1 MNGSSVQAGASGGG
15 GGGGCCTQSCAS
27 SVSKQC
33 KQCKLCNQV
42 PVEEL
47 EVVVHPI
54 INLQPFNSSHL
65 QAAAHLGD
73 KYAGC

>member
-1 MNGSSVQAGASGGG
+1 MVPLCKQVLVVEEVVVAAAPNHVQAVQAVQPGASG
-15 GGGGCCTQSCAS
+15 
-27 SVSKQC
+27 
-33 KQCKLCNQV
+33 
-42 PVEEL
+42 EL

-65 QAAAHLGD
+65 QAAAYLGD

>member
-1 MNGSSVQAGASGGG
+1 MVPLCKQVLVVEEVVVLLHPIM
-15 GGGGCCTQSCAS
+15 C
-27 SVSKQC
+27 KQC
-33 KQCKLCNQV
+33 KQAVQAV
-42 PVEEL
+42 QPVQPGASGEL

>member
-1 MNGSSVQAGASGGG
+1 MVALCKQVLVVEVAAAPNHVQAVQPGAR
-15 GGGGCCTQSCAS
+15 
-27 SVSKQC
+27 
-33 KQCKLCNQV
+33 
-42 PVEEL
+42 VEEL

-73 KYAGC
+73 ELPGS